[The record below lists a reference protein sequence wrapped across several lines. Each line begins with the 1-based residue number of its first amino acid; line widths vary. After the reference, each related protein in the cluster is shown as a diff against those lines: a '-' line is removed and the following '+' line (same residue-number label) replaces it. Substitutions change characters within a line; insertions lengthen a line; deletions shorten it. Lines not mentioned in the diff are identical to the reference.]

1 MLEKIKATTA
11 LSSFSIEK
19 EDNLEDMFE
28 SIINNFIGNY
38 ISLFV
43 KLLKLFRFSKD
54 EFGATLMIKFYPR
67 FCYFQFKSKFGKET
81 SFKILNVN
89 F

>member
-1 MLEKIKATTA
+1 MAA
-11 LSSFSIEK
+11 MYSC
-19 EDNLEDMFE
+19 
-28 SIINNFIGNY
+28 NFIGNY

-54 EFGATLMIKFYPR
+54 EFGATLMIKFYPL